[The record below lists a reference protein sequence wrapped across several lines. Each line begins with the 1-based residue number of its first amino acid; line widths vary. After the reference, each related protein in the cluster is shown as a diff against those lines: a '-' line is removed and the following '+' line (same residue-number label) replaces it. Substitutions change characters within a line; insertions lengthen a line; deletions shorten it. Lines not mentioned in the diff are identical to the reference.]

1 MTREESLWERWSRR
15 AVSFGLYGALWLVAL
30 AGFPLWLAGTALWDL
45 LRGDLRFPLARV
57 FLFGVF
63 FLSCEAVG
71 LIGAFLVWAFLG
83 PWTGGAEDRFLAA
96 NFRLQCAWAN
106 ALFTGTR
113 VLFGLELEV
122 TGEEELSG
130 PAPHLWVRHASLAD
144 TLLPAVLLGHR
155 HGMRLRWVMK
165 RELLADPCLDVV
177 GQRLPNVFVRRGS
190 SQAEL
195 EIAAIARLAETSLP
209 GEGILIYPEG
219 TRFSAERQQRALA
232 RVAKSGSPE
241 RLERVEKLGHLLPP
255 RLGGPLAL
263 LRARP
268 DLDVVIMGHAGL
280 DGLSHVRD
288 VLNGALIGR
297 RISVRYWRHAA
308 ADLPDMEAARVD
320 WLDQRWLEL
329 DRWLAAR
336 LAEDRGDH

>member
-1 MTREESLWERWSRR
+1 VGREESLWERWSRR
-15 AVSFGLYGALWLVAL
+15 AVSLGLYGALWLVAV

-45 LRGDLRFPLARV
+45 LRGDLRFPLARI

-63 FLSCEAVG
+63 FLSCEALG
-71 LIGAFLVWAFLG
+71 LIGAVLLWAFLG

-96 NFRLQCAWAN
+96 NFRLQCLWAN

-122 TGEEELSG
+122 TGEEQLSG

-165 RELLADPCLDVV
+165 RELLGDPCLDVV

-190 SQAEL
+190 NRVDVEL
-195 EIAAIARLAETSLP
+195 AAIAHLAETAGP

-219 TRFSAERQQRALA
+219 ARFSVDRRQRALA
-232 RVAKSGSPE
+232 RVAESGPPGRLE
-241 RLERVEKLGHLLPP
+241 RLEKLGCLLPP

-263 LRARP
+263 LHARP

-288 VLNGALIGR
+288 FLSGALIGR
-297 RISVRYWRHAA
+297 RISVRYWRFPAA
-308 ADLPDMEAARVD
+308 QVPESDAARAE

-336 LAEDRGDH
+336 LAEDRGEH